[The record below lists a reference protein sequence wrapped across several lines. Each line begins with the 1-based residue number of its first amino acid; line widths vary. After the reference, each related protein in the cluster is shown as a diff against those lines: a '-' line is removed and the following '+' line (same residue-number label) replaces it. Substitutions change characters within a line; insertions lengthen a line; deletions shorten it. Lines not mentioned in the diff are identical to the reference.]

1 MRPLEAIKV
10 LDLTRVVA
18 GPYCTM
24 ILGDMG
30 ADVIKVEHPKNGDD
44 SRGFAPP
51 YQGDQAA
58 YYLSVNRNKRSLTLD
73 LKSPKGQD
81 ILWQLIE
88 GSDVLVENFR
98 PGVMARL
105 GFRYEDVA
113 RRNKGIV
120 YCSISGF
127 GQTGPQRDRPG
138 YDVIVQA
145 ESGIMDLTG
154 PADGAPHKVGTSI
167 ADLVTG
173 QTAVNG
179 ILASLLVKNTT
190 GQGQFIDIS
199 MLEATSALLTF
210 NASIYF
216 ATGEAPKRRG
226 NGHATI
232 VPYEAFE
239 TSDKA
244 WVNLGVANDSLWK
257 RFCTLVGRD
266 DLQNDPRFAL
276 APGRVANRDVLVPI
290 VAELMRSRPRDT
302 WIRELEAAGIPAAA
316 IRTVAEVC
324 ESDVLRARD
333 MIAEMT
339 HATAGPV
346 KGIKSPLHMS
356 GSPLD
361 RYVAPPILGEHSDEI
376 LRERC
381 GFGDEEI
388 ATLRRESVI

>member
-199 MLEATSALLTF
+199 MLEATSAMLTF

-216 ATGEAPKRRG
+216 ATGQAPKRRG

-276 APGRVANRDVLVPI
+276 APDRVANRDVLVPI

-302 WIRELEAAGIPAAA
+302 WILELEAAGIPAAA

>member
-276 APGRVANRDVLVPI
+276 APDRVANRDVLVPI

>member
-30 ADVIKVEHPKNGDD
+30 ADVIKVEHPKDGDD

-73 LKSPKGQD
+73 LKSDKGKE
-81 ILWQLIE
+81 ILWQLIAD
-88 GSDVLVENFR
+88 SDVLVENFR

-105 GFRYEDVA
+105 GFGYEDVA
-113 RRNKGIV
+113 RRNNGIV

-127 GQTGPQRDRPG
+127 GQTGSQRDRPG

-179 ILASLLVKNTT
+179 ILAALLVKNAT

-199 MLEATSALLTF
+199 MLESASALLTF

-216 ATGEAPKRRG
+216 ATGEAPRRRG
-226 NGHATI
+226 NAHATI

-239 TSDKA
+239 TEDQA
-244 WVNLGVANDSLWK
+244 WINLGIANDSLWK
-257 RFCTLVGRD
+257 RFCNLLGRD
-266 DLQNDPRFAL
+266 DLLLDPKFAL
-276 APGRVANRDVLVPI
+276 APDRVANRDVLVPI
-290 VAELMRSRPRDT
+290 LAELMKSKPRDT
-302 WIRELEAAGIPAAA
+302 WIAELEAAGIPAAA

-324 ESDVLRARD
+324 ESDVLRDRD
-333 MIAEMT
+333 MIAVMP

-356 GSPLD
+356 ESTLD
-361 RYVAPPILGEHSDEI
+361 QYIAPPILGEHSDEI

-381 GFGDEEI
+381 GMGDKEI
-388 ATLRRESVI
+388 AVLRREAVI

>member
-1 MRPLEAIKV
+1 MRPLESLKV
-10 LDLTRVVA
+10 LDLTRIVA

-30 ADVIKVEHPKNGDD
+30 ADVIKIEHPEGGDD

-73 LKSPKGQD
+73 LKNPEGKA

-88 GSDVLVENFR
+88 DSDVVVENFR

-105 GFRYEDVA
+105 GFGYEDVSG
-113 RRNKGIV
+113 RNAAMI

-127 GQTGPQRDRPG
+127 GQTGPGRDRSG
-138 YDVIVQA
+138 YDIVVQA

-154 PADGAPHKVGTSI
+154 PRDGAPHKVGTSV

-179 ILASLLVKNTT
+179 ILAALLVRGTT

-216 ATGEAPKRRG
+216 ATGEAPRRRG

-239 TSDKA
+239 TSDGA
-244 WVNLGVANDSLWK
+244 WINLGVANDKLWQ
-257 RFCTLVGRD
+257 RFCTLVDRG
-266 DLQNDPRFAL
+266 DLLSDPRFAL
-276 APGRVANRDVLVPI
+276 APDRVLNREILVPI
-290 VAELMRSRPRDT
+290 IVALIKSKTRDAWIAELES
-302 WIRELEAAGIPAAA
+302 AGIPAAA

-324 ESDVLRARD
+324 NSDVLRERN
-333 MIAEMT
+333 MIAEMP
-339 HATAGPV
+339 HATAGIV
-346 KGIKSPLHMS
+346 KGIKSPMHLSH
-356 GSPLD
+356 SPLD
-361 RYVAPPILGEHSDEI
+361 RYVAPPTLGEHTDDI

-381 GFGDEEI
+381 GLGADEI
-388 ATLRRESVI
+388 ARLRKDGVI

>member
-1 MRPLEAIKV
+1 MRPLESLKV
-10 LDLTRVVA
+10 LDLTRIVA

-30 ADVIKVEHPKNGDD
+30 ADVIKIEHPEGGDD

-73 LKSPKGQD
+73 LKCPEGKA

-88 GSDVLVENFR
+88 DSDVVVENFR

-105 GFRYEDVA
+105 GFGYEDVSG
-113 RRNKGIV
+113 RNPAMI

-127 GQTGPQRDRPG
+127 GQTGPGRDRPG
-138 YDVIVQA
+138 YDVVVQA

-154 PADGAPHKVGTSI
+154 PRDGAPHKVGTSV

-179 ILASLLVKNTT
+179 ILAALLVRGTT

-216 ATGEAPKRRG
+216 ATGEAPRRRG

-239 TSDKA
+239 TSDGA
-244 WVNLGVANDSLWK
+244 WINLGVANDKLWQ
-257 RFCTLVGRD
+257 RFCTLVDRG
-266 DLQNDPRFAL
+266 DLMSDPRFAL
-276 APGRVANRDVLVPI
+276 APDRVSNREILVPI
-290 VAELMRSRPRDT
+290 IVALIKSKTRDAWIAELES
-302 WIRELEAAGIPAAA
+302 AGIPAAA

-324 ESDVLRARD
+324 NSDVLRERD
-333 MIAEMT
+333 MIAEMP
-339 HATAGPV
+339 HATAGVV
-346 KGIKSPLHMS
+346 KGIKSPMHLSH
-356 GSPLD
+356 SPLD
-361 RYVAPPILGEHSDEI
+361 RYVAPPTLGEHTDDI
-376 LRERC
+376 LREKC
-381 GFGDEEI
+381 GLGADEI
-388 ATLRRESVI
+388 ARLRKDGVI

>member
-216 ATGEAPKRRG
+216 ATGQAPKRRG

-276 APGRVANRDVLVPI
+276 APDRVANRDVLVPI

-302 WIRELEAAGIPAAA
+302 WIRQLEAAGIPAAA

>member
-30 ADVIKVEHPKNGDD
+30 ADVIKVEHPKDGDD

-105 GFRYEDVA
+105 GFGYDDVA

-179 ILASLLVKNTT
+179 ILAALLVKNTT

-244 WVNLGVANDSLWK
+244 WINLGVANDSLWK

-276 APGRVANRDVLVPI
+276 APDRVANRDVLVPI
-290 VAELMRSRPRDT
+290 VAALMRSRPRDT

-333 MIAEMT
+333 MITEMP

-361 RYVAPPILGEHSDEI
+361 RYVAPPILGEHSGEI

-381 GFGDEEI
+381 GLGDEEI
-388 ATLRRESVI
+388 AQLRKESVI

>member
-30 ADVIKVEHPKNGDD
+30 ADVIKVEHPKDGDD

-81 ILWQLIE
+81 ILWQLID

-105 GFRYEDVA
+105 GFGYDDVA

-179 ILASLLVKNTT
+179 ILAALLVKNTT

-244 WVNLGVANDSLWK
+244 WINLGVANDSLWK

-276 APGRVANRDVLVPI
+276 APDRVANRDVLVPI
-290 VAELMRSRPRDT
+290 VAALMRSRPRDT

-333 MIAEMT
+333 MIAEMP

-361 RYVAPPILGEHSDEI
+361 RYVAPPILGEHSGEI

-381 GFGDEEI
+381 GLGDEEI
-388 ATLRRESVI
+388 AQLRKESVI

>member
-199 MLEATSALLTF
+199 MLEATSALITF

-216 ATGEAPKRRG
+216 ATGQAPKRRG

-276 APGRVANRDVLVPI
+276 APDRVANRDVLVPI

>member
-276 APGRVANRDVLVPI
+276 APDRVANRDVLVPI

-302 WIRELEAAGIPAAA
+302 WIRQLEAAGIPAAA

>member
-1 MRPLEAIKV
+1 MRPLEALKV
-10 LDLTRVVA
+10 LDLTRIVA

-30 ADVIKVEHPKNGDD
+30 ADVIKIEHPKGGDD

-73 LKSPKGQD
+73 LKRPEGQA

-88 GSDVLVENFR
+88 ASDVVVENFR

-105 GFRYEDVA
+105 GFGYEDVA
-113 RRNKGIV
+113 RKNKRII

-127 GQTGPQRDRPG
+127 GQTGPERDRPG
-138 YDVIVQA
+138 YDVVVQA

-154 PADGAPHKVGTSI
+154 PTDGAPHKVGTSI

-179 ILASLLVKNTT
+179 ILAALLVRQTT

-216 ATGEAPKRRG
+216 ATGTAPRRRG
-226 NGHATI
+226 NAHATI

-239 TSDKA
+239 TKDGA
-244 WVNLGVANDSLWK
+244 WINLGVANDTLWQ
-257 RFCTLVGRD
+257 RFCQRVERL
-266 DLQNDPRFAL
+266 DLMDDPRFAR
-276 APGRVANRDVLVPI
+276 APDRVSNRDILVPI
-290 VAELMRSRPRDT
+290 VSALMKLKTRDV
-302 WIRELEAAGIPAAA
+302 WMDELEAAGIPVGAVK
-316 IRTVAEVC
+316 TVAEVC
-324 ESDVLRARD
+324 NSEVLQARD
-333 MIAEMT
+333 MIAEMP
-339 HATAGPV
+339 HATAGVV
-346 KGIKSPLHMS
+346 KAIKSPLHLS

-361 RYVAPPILGEHSDEI
+361 QYAAPPALGEHTDEI
-376 LRERC
+376 LGTLC
-381 GFGDEEI
+381 GLDADEI
-388 ATLRRESVI
+388 AALRNDGVV

>member
-216 ATGEAPKRRG
+216 ATGQAPKRRG

-276 APGRVANRDVLVPI
+276 APDRVANRDVLVPI

>member
-276 APGRVANRDVLVPI
+276 APDRVANRDVLLPI